1 MMELSAAMPQA
12 QVDYDHIAAS
22 YDRRFA
28 HGGLTG
34 PASALSELARD
45 LGAERILEVGC
56 GTGHWLESLEGISGQ
71 LYGLDLSAAMLGQA
85 QRRDRGFHLA
95 RGRAGQ
101 LPFPDDSFDLVFC
114 VNAIHHFQQQRRF
127 VTEAK
132 RLLRS
137 GGALAVVGMDPRSD
151 LGQWY
156 IYDYFEGTYE
166 TDLVRFPSWGTILEW
181 MAAAGFEQVQWQLVE
196 QILDNKLGRAV
207 LDDPFI
213 QKDACSQLSLLTN
226 EAYATGLRRIEAA
239 IQAAEAGGE
248 TLSFPTDLFL
258 AMLVGRV
265 RGKAPVPARNP

>member
-1 MMELSAAMPQA
+1 MELSAAMTRA
-12 QVDYDHIAAS
+12 QVDYDRIAAS

-34 PASALSELARD
+34 PASALSELIRD
-45 LGAERILEVGC
+45 MGAERILEVGC
-56 GTGHWLESLEGISGQ
+56 GTGHWLESLEGTSGE
-71 LYGLDLSAAMLGQA
+71 LYGLDLSAAMLGKA
-85 QRRDRGFHLA
+85 RQRGRGFHLT

-114 VNAIHHFQQQRRF
+114 ANAIHHFQQQRRF
-127 VTEAK
+127 VTEAQ

-151 LGQWY
+151 LGHWY

-166 TDLVRFPSWGTILEW
+166 TDLVRFPSWGTVLEW

-196 QILDNKLGRAV
+196 QILDNKLGCAV
-207 LDDPFI
+207 LDDPFL
-213 QKDACSQLSLLTN
+213 QKDACSQLALLTN
-226 EAYATGLRRIEAA
+226 EAYAAGLRRIEAA
-239 IQAAEAGGE
+239 IQAAEARGE
-248 TLSFPTDLFL
+248 ALTFPTDLFL